1 MRKLL
6 LLVLT
11 LLAATVI
18 YSAIPVQEVFAGNG
32 DPYKP
37 SVQEL
42 PKPPADDSR
51 IQAALTIVFT
61 LIGAI
66 SVVMF
71 VAGGLR
77 YISSQ
82 GDPQQ
87 ISKAKGTLI
96 YALVGLLVSISA
108 VSIVTFV
115 LGRL

>member
-1 MRKLL
+1 MNTPDKLFYL
-6 LLVLT
+6 YAQFSPDIRPLPDV
-11 LLAATVI
+11 AATDNKLQI
-18 YSAIPVQEVFAGNG
+18 I
-32 DPYKP
+32 
-37 SVQEL
+37 
-42 PKPPADDSR
+42 
-51 IQAALTIVFT
+51 LTIVFT
-61 LIGAI
+61 ILGAL
-66 SVVMF
+66 SVLFF